1 MKKKGSHIGIILSFV
16 IFVVFLVF
24 LYSTLEPL
32 IVVEEEKEFL
42 QEYLEVV
49 LVEKLKTNLTTLTI
63 TISESVGNNCIVLG
77 DLIEDVDGL
86 NSRIVVKSYNRSI
99 FLSEISGNDL
109 IVNRAGDN
117 FLKVYGS
124 EEFENLSEGSTSGC
138 QILGAEYEIAL
149 LKLSEHISEAR
160 VEELVNNYTEGYDG
174 LKEEFDI
181 AEGSDFGFGFVYNNG
196 TVIETESVNVSR
208 SVYVEDVPVRYVDS
222 DANVL
227 TGFLRIKVW

>member
-1 MKKKGSHIGIILSFV
+1 M
-16 IFVVFLVF
+16 
-24 LYSTLEPL
+24 
-32 IVVEEEKEFL
+32 
-42 QEYLEVV
+42 
-49 LVEKLKTNLTTLTI
+49 
-63 TISESVGNNCIVLG
+63 
-77 DLIEDVDGL
+77 
-86 NSRIVVKSYNRSI
+86 
-99 FLSEISGNDL
+99 SEISGNDL